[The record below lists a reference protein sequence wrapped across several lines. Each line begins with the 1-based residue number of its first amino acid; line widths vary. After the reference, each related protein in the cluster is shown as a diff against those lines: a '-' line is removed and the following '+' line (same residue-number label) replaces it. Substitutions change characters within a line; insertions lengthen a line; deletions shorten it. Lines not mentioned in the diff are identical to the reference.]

1 MERTLSIVAGI
12 RRLIS
17 EGFSV
22 EQALAAAEAFEQ
34 PIARTARQE
43 RNARYYQKIGKH
55 RPRGREWR
63 ALRKS
68 VFDRDNWKCVYCGND
83 VTAPHCDHVIPVTR
97 GGMSDLSN
105 LATACGSCNASKNNR
120 VGWRRS

>member
-1 MERTLSIVAGI
+1 MGIIADMIRAGI
-12 RRLIS
+12 DP
-17 EGFSV
+17 EMV
-22 EQALAAAEAFEQ
+22 ERVHLEMLEAARGSSQE
-34 PIARTARQE
+34 RSARQE

-63 ALRKS
+63 ALRKA